1 MKKRALLASIAALL
15 LVVGVAPAHAS
26 PQAPVASIT
35 LVLRPQTPG
44 APAQTYVAE
53 NVRVGPGAELHGAC
67 GPTCEDYAHP
77 TVDIDLASGTISVMI
92 PGSEH
97 QFTDAELVVRTDV
110 IAGFRG
116 LGSARERSADTR
128 RAEVTADGA
137 RMTWTSYT
145 GFAPATVVF
154 EIETTASSGPQAPP
168 TSRPDPTEVEETD
181 PPVEPAPDVDASAGT
196 ADAAPTSGS
205 VGAEAAAPVVAEPTF
220 TG

>member
-1 MKKRALLASIAALL
+1 MKKRALLASITALL

-26 PQAPVASIT
+26 PPAPVVSIT
-35 LVLRPQTPG
+35 LVLRPQAPG

-53 NVRVGPGAELHGAC
+53 NVPVGPGAELHGAC

-77 TVDIDLASGTISVMI
+77 TVDINLASGTISVMV

-97 QFTDAELVVRTDV
+97 EFTDAELVVRTDV

-154 EIETTASSGPQAPP
+154 EIQTTAPSGPQAPLP
-168 TSRPDPTEVEETD
+168 SRPDPTEVEEPV
-181 PPVEPAPDVDASAGT
+181 PPIEPAPDVDASAGT
-196 ADAAPTSGS
+196 ASAAPTGDP
-205 VGAEAAAPVVAEPTF
+205 VGAEAADPVVAEPTF